1 MKKTTVVIIGDQRL
15 MRESCAYLLTRNN
28 DIFVLADAKDIDEV
42 MSLNLSPDIVIIT
55 GGMNKMHGLDV
66 VKISK
71 DIFPR
76 ASVMGLFMNINL
88 SYARKMMK
96 AGMKAYLTDDSSINE
111 IFTAIEELCLGK
123 EYVCDEIKTLLSKQ
137 VLFESNCIDQFQL
150 LSSRELQIIS
160 FVKNGSTSK
169 DIAAELKIT
178 YRTVETHRHNIL
190 KKLNLRNSSALVN
203 YMSFE
208 VGMAKAI

>member
-15 MRESCAYLLTRNN
+15 LREACASLLIRTN
-28 DIFVLADAKDIDEV
+28 DIYVLADVKNFEEI
-42 MSLNLSPDIVIIT
+42 MPLHLSPDIVIIT
-55 GGMNKMHGLDV
+55 GGMNKMHGPDV

-111 IFTAIEELCLGK
+111 IFIAIEELCRGK

-137 VLFESNCIDQFQL
+137 VLIENNTTDHFQS
-150 LSSRELQIIS
+150 LSFRELQIIS
-160 FVKNGSTSK
+160 FVSKGSTSK
-169 DIAAELKIT
+169 DIAAELNIT

-190 KKLNLRNSSALVN
+190 KKLNIKNSSALVN
-203 YMSFE
+203 YMSFA
-208 VGMAKAI
+208 VGMANAV